1 MTDTKIG
8 VILFGHGARNPAW
21 ALPMH
26 AIATAMRA
34 ESNHRTEVAFLE
46 FLQPDLASVCA
57 SMYES
62 GLRIVQVKP
71 VFLAGAGHLI
81 NDLPGIL
88 NEIQSKYV
96 DLKIHQMKPLGDRP
110 EVIDAIAKSFLS
122 EL

>member
-1 MTDTKIG
+1 MADVKIG

-21 ALPMH
+21 ALPMQ
-26 AIATAMRA
+26 AIAKTMR
-34 ESNHRTEVAFLE
+34 EKSSHRVEVAFLE

-57 SMYES
+57 SMYAS

-88 NEIQSKYV
+88 SEIQSNYP
-96 DLKIHQMKPLGDRP
+96 DLKIHQMSPLGDRP